1 MDVGEFDY
9 ALPAELIA
17 QHPPPERD
25 ASRLLVV
32 DRDGGDVRHRSFR
45 DVPAC
50 LRPADVLVLNDTRV
64 LPARIVGRRSTGGA
78 VEALVLSA
86 SAEGQWR
93 LLIKPAG
100 RLKPGEDLN
109 FEGGA
114 IRLRLVRRNE
124 DGHWLAAGDLES
136 AAAAI
141 QRVGRAPLPPYI
153 RRPLGGGGRSQVDPY
168 RDEDRRRY
176 QTVFARH
183 DGAIAAPTAGLHF
196 TPALLAEIERRGV
209 TVATLTLHVGL
220 GTFEPIRTSR
230 VEDHRIHAERYAFP
244 PATAERCAA
253 ARRAGGRVVAVGT
266 TCARTLETVWQRH
279 GHFQADS
286 GETDLTIHPP
296 FAFHAVDALVT
307 NFHLPRSS
315 LLLLVCAFAGRDLIL
330 QAYEEAVRQR
340 YRFYSYGDAMMI
352 L

>member
-183 DGAIAAPTAGLHF
+183 DGAIAAPTAGTTEYTRSATRFRRQRRSDALPRVERAVVSSPSAPRAPGRSRRSGSDTVTSRP
-196 TPALLAEIERRGV
+196 TPARPISPFTRR
-209 TVATLTLHVGL
+209 
-220 GTFEPIRTSR
+220 SR
-230 VEDHRIHAERYAFP
+230 STR
-244 PATAERCAA
+244 
-253 ARRAGGRVVAVGT
+253 
-266 TCARTLETVWQRH
+266 WM
-279 GHFQADS
+279 
-286 GETDLTIHPP
+286 
-296 FAFHAVDALVT
+296 
-307 NFHLPRSS
+307 RS
-315 LLLLVCAFAGRDLIL
+315 
-330 QAYEEAVRQR
+330 
-340 YRFYSYGDAMMI
+340 
-352 L
+352 